1 MQLSKQDYDAAYA
14 GSGALG
20 FLHIE
25 PSEVEVKWD
34 VRTNEKEAS
43 TGTGWG
49 LIRENMSGIQ
59 LTTIVKSI
67 ER

>member
-59 LTTIVKSI
+59 RIMI
-67 ER
+67 ERTIDR